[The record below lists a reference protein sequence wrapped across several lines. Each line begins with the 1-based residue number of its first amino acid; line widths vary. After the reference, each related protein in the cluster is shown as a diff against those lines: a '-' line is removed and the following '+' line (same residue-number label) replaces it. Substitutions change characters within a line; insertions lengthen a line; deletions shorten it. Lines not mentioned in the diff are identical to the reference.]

1 MGCNLIAR
9 NGVDTMTKKMTKK
22 EMFAQLMEKYP
33 LTAEEKAFC
42 EHEIEL
48 LNKKATGE
56 RKPTATQVANE
67 GLKAEILSFMAEQP
81 NRLFTITELVKEVPA
96 CAGLTGQ
103 KVSSLVSQLMKE
115 NKVERIEEKRKALFK
130 YIA

>member
-1 MGCNLIAR
+1 
-9 NGVDTMTKKMTKK
+9 MTKKMTKK

-48 LNKKATGE
+48 LNKKASGE
-56 RKPTATQVANE
+56 RKPTATQTANE

-81 NRLFTITELVKEVPA
+81 HRLFTISELIKECPA
-96 CAGLTGQ
+96 LEGLSNQ
-103 KVSSLVSQLMKE
+103 KVSALVSQMVGATVK
-115 NKVERIEEKRKALFK
+115 KSTEKRKSYFK
-130 YIA
+130 FME

>member
-48 LNKKATGE
+48 LNKKASGE
-56 RKPTATQVANE
+56 RKPTATQTANE

-81 NRLFTITELVKEVPA
+81 HRLFTISELIKECPA
-96 CAGLTGQ
+96 LEGLSKK
-103 KVSSLVSQLMKE
+103 KVSSHSV
-115 NKVERIEEKRKALFK
+115 
-130 YIA
+130 IAMPFA